1 MILQYCYSALS
12 NYSVVIIVVGG
23 GDGGSG
29 DGSGGGV
36 SSLQRFVLCLLQTKG
51 QLDRAAF
58 SALTTVKIKN
68 KNGKNTNGNA
78 KLFTLKI
85 FLYKR

>member
-23 GDGGSG
+23 GDGGSDGGSG

-36 SSLQRFVLCLLQTKG
+36 SSLERFVLCLLQTKG

-58 SALTTVKIKN
+58 
-68 KNGKNTNGNA
+68 
-78 KLFTLKI
+78 
-85 FLYKR
+85 